1 MTRYLPKKEGIASED
16 QERMERTGLLF
27 LKEYF
32 ESETGQ
38 KTLQA
43 AKLLNWSHNG
53 SHCESDIEN
62 ALMQLFEEVPHLLK
76 MTQKTFLFTAK

>member
-1 MTRYLPKKEGIASED
+1 MTRYLPKKERIAEED

-32 ESETGQ
+32 ETEAWQ

-43 AKLLNWSHNG
+43 AKLLNWSHDG
-53 SHCESDIEN
+53 HRCEADIES
-62 ALMQLFEEVPHLLK
+62 ALMQLFEEAPHLLK